1 MSVSKAKKITGVITR
16 ENSAAWIELAKNSSQ
31 QKLEREVSL
40 ANPRESGRGRMS
52 YVPAQIEIAEKVVVQ
67 TSEVSRSVAPARVQ
81 LEVGISERL
90 MIKIRRAQGL
100 LSQRVRRG
108 ATLEETLEAMVDV
121 YLSKHDPSERAK
133 RQLLRGK
140 LNDEQVLRPAAE
152 MGASNASNEKTARNK
167 MTASKPVT
175 ASRESSVSRKS
186 TARKQS
192 GGGEQTSVP
201 VQANKRRPLAAATKH
216 RVFLKFGARCSHINN
231 QGERCSENKFL
242 EVHHVKPLHL
252 GGDDRLENL
261 TLLCLGH
268 HRGVHLGWSVAA
280 DPQ

>member
-1 MSVSKAKKITGVITR
+1 
-16 ENSAAWIELAKNSSQ
+16 SSQ

-67 TSEVSRSVAPARVQ
+67 TSEASRSVAPARVQ
-81 LEVGISERL
+81 LEVGISEKL

-121 YLSKHDPSERAK
+121 YLSKHDPTERAK

-152 MGASNASNEKTARNK
+152 MGASNASSEK
-167 MTASKPVT
+167 
-175 ASRESSVSRKS
+175 

-192 GGGEQTSVP
+192 DGGEQASVP
-201 VQANKRRPLAAATKH
+201 VHASKRRPLAAATKH
-216 RVFLKFGARCSHINN
+216 RVFLKFGARCGYINN

-242 EVHHVKPLHL
+242 EVHHLKPLHL

-261 TLLCLGH
+261 TLLCSGH
-268 HRGVHLGWSVAA
+268 HRGVHLDS
-280 DPQ
+280 